1 MSPKETLLDVGRL
14 FVRTGKSKDRKMSL
28 AAPDGAGTRHG
39 DPQHVTNDAMLVTL
53 GPWNEDPP
61 ALPYKWY

>member
-28 AAPDGAGTRHG
+28 AAPDGAGLSFIAREF
-39 DPQHVTNDAMLVTL
+39 VTFC
-53 GPWNEDPP
+53 
-61 ALPYKWY
+61 